1 MKRISK
7 NLSLPLTA
15 AALTLGLSPALFAST
30 DPVPQ
35 QNSAVLFSTV
45 PLGDSTYGRLSQ
57 LEKAGLLPAGAA
69 QPPLTRYEVAQDI
82 LTAQNRYHQIVVA
95 DADTDMLPS
104 VEDLGNAGVTAA
116 PGSDTALTAS
126 VTAPA
131 APSEPVTESDAD
143 LAKAAQTLTSLQDA
157 YQYELKAVQG
167 QKDAT
172 LKSSSD
178 VEAGQYDLWKRL
190 KGISEYPTVAWHG
203 LGRAFQIAQQ
213 YYGDTG
219 AIGLSH
225 NSTQTELGYIDF
237 EPEGVV
243 DKEIRWDMILRYKT
257 LMESNQS
264 ASIDTLTVR
273 RVTMDYNAPWVS
285 VTLGD
290 FDEAYTPL
298 TLWNRDNLDLRYKPE
313 MIAREDDTLKYESF
327 LNNEPN
333 WPFRGARA
341 STELLWPNSDLL
353 DRFKISVMADMIA
366 NGFNDTTGQAFYYG
380 PDNFTDFIFGA
391 DSELKSK
398 RWYLGGNA
406 SIQLA
411 MDAYAVVLA
420 EPLGTNQPNSIYVQ
434 FNPDTWAHHYQIIS
448 LKPSV
453 DFGLGDDASFGGV
466 WEGASAVYQDDERDN
481 NKIVSDYA
489 ILAGPYLRLGH
500 SKLTFNYLYV
510 GPYYYSPLAQ
520 TRQDD
525 LVPGSNAQGAA
536 TPELFDAPLRSQF
549 FLNGIPRAGG
559 IFGYYDRTQDNTFP
573 YGLATPNRQGAGLD
587 LDVKTLDKD
596 ALQILGSIYFV
607 QEISDNLVEES
618 QGGVYVPVPVDG
630 TASAPT
636 PQRSFTYVNVGPSLN
651 LGPALG
657 LDQDLVVGTNA
668 RFEQT
673 NSSVGTLTS
682 AWLLGGVQ
690 VGLFPW
696 WEMAASYSD
705 QEIKGHDTGIG
716 NTTLARY
723 SYIFDNSDFG
733 SYNVFT
739 IDGSNQSFRLSSV
752 FKINRNSSLYLD
764 YDLTGG
770 DAVPYVGSTAP
781 GTKLNNQYLEM
792 TYEIQF

>member
-1 MKRISK
+1 MKLISK
-7 NLSLPLTA
+7 TLFLSLTA
-15 AALTLGLSPALFAST
+15 TAMTLGLGSGLFAS
-30 DPVPQ
+30 PSPQ
-35 QNSAVLFSTV
+35 GASGENRVDLFSTV
-45 PLGDSTYGRLSQ
+45 PMGDPTYGRLSE
-57 LEKAGLLPAGAA
+57 LEKTGLLPAGAA

-82 LTAQNRYHQIVVA
+82 LTAQSRYHQIVVA

-104 VEDLGNAGVTAA
+104 VEDLGNAGVTTA
-116 PGSDTALTAS
+116 PGADTSTAAS
-126 VTAPA
+126 A
-131 APSEPVTESDAD
+131 AAASGSSEPVTESDAD
-143 LAKAAQTLTSLQDA
+143 LAKAAQTLMSLQDA

-167 QKDAT
+167 QKDST
-172 LKSSSD
+172 LKASSD

-203 LGRAFQIAQQ
+203 LGRAFQITRQ

-219 AIGLSH
+219 AIGLTH

-257 LMESNQS
+257 LIESNQS

-273 RVTMDYNAPWVS
+273 RVTMDYNAPWLS

-327 LNNEPN
+327 FNHEPD
-333 WPFRGARA
+333 WPFRGVRA

-353 DRFKISVMADMIA
+353 DRLKVSVMADMIA
-366 NGFNDTTGQAFYYG
+366 NGFNDTTGQAFYLG
-380 PDNFTDFIFGA
+380 PDNFTDFIFGV
-391 DSELKSK
+391 DSQLKSK
-398 RWYLGGNA
+398 RWYLGGNT
-406 SIQLA
+406 SVQLA
-411 MDAYAVVLA
+411 METHVVVLA

-448 LKPSV
+448 SKPSV
-453 DFGLGDDASFGGV
+453 DVGLGDDASFGGV
-466 WEGASAVYQDDERDN
+466 WEGASAIYQDDERDN
-481 NKIVSDYA
+481 NKVVSDYA
-489 ILAGPYLRLGH
+489 ILAGPYLRIGH

-520 TRQDD
+520 TRQDN
-525 LVPGSNAQGAA
+525 LAHGSNNQGAV

-549 FLNGIPRAGG
+549 FLNAIPRAGG

-587 LDVKTLDKD
+587 LDVKALEKD
-596 ALQILGSIYFV
+596 ALQILGSVYFV
-607 QEISDNLVEES
+607 QEISDNLVVNAAGTTFTS
-618 QGGVYVPVPVDG
+618 VDG
-630 TASAPT
+630 TGSAPT
-636 PQRSFTYVNVGPSLN
+636 PQRSFAYVNLGPSLN
-651 LGPALG
+651 LAPAFG
-657 LDQDLVVGTNA
+657 LDQDLVVGTNV

-673 NSSVGTLTS
+673 NSAIGTLTS
-682 AWLLGGVQ
+682 AWILGGVQ

-705 QEIKGHDTGIG
+705 QELKGSDSGIG
-716 NTTLARY
+716 GSTLARY
-723 SYIFDNSDFG
+723 SYIFDNSDLG
-733 SYNVFT
+733 SYQVFN

-770 DAVPYVGSTAP
+770 NAVPYVGATAP

>member
-1 MKRISK
+1 MKLISK
-7 NLSLPLTA
+7 NLSRFLTVTA
-15 AALTLGLSPALFAST
+15 MTLVMGPGLFAAT
-30 DPVPQ
+30 PPQGDP
-35 QNSAVLFSTV
+35 AVLFSTV
-45 PLGDSTYGRLSQ
+45 PMGDPTYSQLSQ
-57 LEKAGLLPAGAA
+57 LEETGLLPAGAA
-69 QPPLTRYEVAQDI
+69 QPPLTRYEVARDI
-82 LTAQNRYHQIVVA
+82 LMAQNRYHQIVVA

-104 VEDLGNAGVTAA
+104 VEDLGNAGATTA
-116 PGSDTALTAS
+116 PGADTTSTAS
-126 VTAPA
+126 GTATTVSVT
-131 APSEPVTESDAD
+131 PSAPVTESDED

-157 YQYELKAVQG
+157 YQYELKAVKG
-167 QKDAT
+167 QKDST

-203 LGRAFQIAQQ
+203 LGRAFQITQQ

-219 AIGLSH
+219 ALGLAH
-225 NSTQTELGYIDF
+225 NSTQTEFGYIDF

-257 LMESNQS
+257 QIESNQS

-290 FDEAYTPL
+290 FDESYTPL

-327 LNNEPN
+327 FNNEPD

-341 STELLWPNSDLL
+341 STAVLWPDSDLL

-366 NGFNDTTGQAFYYG
+366 NGFNDTTGEAFYLG

-398 RWYLGGNA
+398 RWYMGGDT

-411 MDAYAVVLA
+411 MDAYAVILA
-420 EPLGTNQPNSIYVQ
+420 EPLGTNQPNSIYVP

-453 DFGLGDDASFGGV
+453 DIGLGDDASFGGV

-481 NKIVSDYA
+481 NKVVSDYA
-489 ILAGPYLRLGH
+489 IMAGPYLRLGH

-520 TRQDD
+520 TRQDN
-525 LVPGSNAQGAA
+525 LVPGSNAQNAV

-549 FLNGIPRAGG
+549 FLNAIPRAGG
-559 IFGYYDRTQDNTFP
+559 IFGFYDRTQDNTFP

-587 LDVKTLDKD
+587 LDVKTLEKD
-596 ALQILGSIYFV
+596 ALQILGSVYFV
-607 QEISDNLVEES
+607 QEISDNLVVDAA
-618 QGGVYVPVPVDG
+618 GTAFTPLDG
-630 TASAPT
+630 TVQAPT
-636 PQRSFTYVNVGPSLN
+636 PQRSFAYVNLGPSLN
-651 LGPALG
+651 LGPFLG

-673 NSSVGTLTS
+673 NSSIGTLTS
-682 AWLLGGVQ
+682 AWVLGGVQ

-705 QEIKGHDTGIG
+705 QELKGSDSGFQG
-716 NTTLARY
+716 TTLARY
-723 SYIFDNSDFG
+723 SYIFDNSDLG
-733 SYNVFT
+733 EYQVFN
-739 IDGSNQSFRLSSV
+739 INGSNQSFRLSSV

-770 DAVPYVGSTAP
+770 NAVPYVGATAP

>member
-1 MKRISK
+1 MKLISK
-7 NLSLPLTA
+7 TLWLSLTA
-15 AALTLGLSPALFAST
+15 TAMTLGLGSSLFAATSSQSGA
-30 DPVPQ
+30 D
-35 QNSAVLFSTV
+35 VLFSTV
-45 PLGDSTYGRLSQ
+45 PMGDPTYSRLSQ
-57 LEKAGLLPAGAA
+57 LEKAGLLPAGAS

-82 LTAQNRYHQIVVA
+82 LTAQNRYHQIVVT

-104 VEDLGNAGVTAA
+104 VEDLGNAGATTA
-116 PGSDTALTAS
+116 PGSDAASASSATTAS
-126 VTAPA
+126 A
-131 APSEPVTESDAD
+131 APSAPVTESDAD
-143 LAKAAQTLTSLQDA
+143 LDKAAQTLTSLQDA

-167 QKDAT
+167 QKDST
-172 LKSSSD
+172 LKASSD

-203 LGRAFQIAQQ
+203 VGRAFAISQQ
-213 YYGDTG
+213 YYGDAA
-219 AIGLSH
+219 AIGLTH
-225 NSTQTELGYIDF
+225 TGTRDEWGYLDF
-237 EPEGVV
+237 QPEGVV
-243 DKEIRWDMILRYKT
+243 DKEIRWDMILRYQT
-257 LMESNQS
+257 QFESNQS

-273 RVTMDYNAPWVS
+273 RVTMDYNAPWLS
-285 VTLGD
+285 ATLGD

-327 LNNEPN
+327 FNNEPD

-341 STELLWPNSDLL
+341 STALLWPDSDLL

-366 NGFNDTTGQAFYYG
+366 NGFNDTTGQAFYLG

-391 DSELKSK
+391 NSELKSK
-398 RWYLGGNA
+398 RWYLGGDT

-411 MDAYAVVLA
+411 MDAYAVILA

-453 DFGLGDDASFGGV
+453 DMGLGDDASFGAV

-481 NKIVSDYA
+481 NKVVSDYA
-489 ILAGPYLRLGH
+489 IMAGPYLRLGH

-520 TRQDD
+520 TRQDN
-525 LVPGSNAQGAA
+525 LVPGSNTQGAV

-549 FLNGIPRAGG
+549 FLNAIPRAGG
-559 IFGYYDRTQDNTFP
+559 IFGFYDRTQDNTFP
-573 YGLATPNRQGAGLD
+573 YGLATPNRQGGGLD
-587 LDVKTLDKD
+587 LDVKTLEKD
-596 ALQILGSIYFV
+596 ALQILGSVYFV
-607 QEISDNLVEES
+607 QEISDNLVVNAA
-618 QGGVYVPVPVDG
+618 GTAFTPLDG
-630 TASAPT
+630 TAQAPT
-636 PQRSFTYVNVGPSLN
+636 PQRSFAYVNLGPSLN
-651 LGPALG
+651 LAPALG
-657 LDQDLVVGTNA
+657 LGQDLVVGSNV

-673 NSSVGTLTS
+673 NSAIGTLTS
-682 AWLLGGVQ
+682 AWVLGGVQ

-705 QEIKGHDTGIG
+705 QEIKGTDSGFQG
-716 NTTLARY
+716 TTLARY
-723 SYIFDNSDFG
+723 SYIFDNSDLG
-733 SYNVFT
+733 EYQVFN
-739 IDGSNQSFRLSSV
+739 INGSNQSFRLSSV
-752 FKINRNSSLYLD
+752 FNINRNSSLYLD

-770 DAVPYVGSTAP
+770 DAVPYVGATAP